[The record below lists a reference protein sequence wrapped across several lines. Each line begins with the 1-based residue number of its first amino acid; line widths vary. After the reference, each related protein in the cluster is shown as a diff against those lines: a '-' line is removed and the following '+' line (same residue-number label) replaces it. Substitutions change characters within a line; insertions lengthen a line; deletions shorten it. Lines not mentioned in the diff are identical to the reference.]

1 MKRTPSKAPKKGT
14 QHPSADPSSAD
25 AVTPPKRS
33 VEDVNNQL
41 YQEAAQR
48 ILQAIEAGTSIW
60 QKPWI
65 APSSHRRPFNAHTGL
80 NYLGMNRVLLMTE
93 MMANGWTDT
102 RFMTYKQVQALAQD
116 MKRSGTP
123 DDELPYVK
131 KGAQSITI
139 YKVGRQ
145 EIKRPRVDSS
155 GKPVLDQAGQPIVDK
170 ALGRTFLQTYRVFNA
185 NNIANLPPLPEVERK
200 PTWEVHAEIEA
211 LVKKLGVPVTYEPIG
226 QAFYQPGLDRI
237 TVPERSQYKDSV
249 KDGVV
254 VYSAAAKHYSV
265 LLHECC
271 HATGHES
278 RLNRVM
284 LGAMGSPERA
294 REELTAETAS
304 AFLMASYNMESD
316 EVINQHA
323 SYLEGWAKLIK
334 DDPRALFQAFSAAEK
349 AADWFM
355 QRHERQLAEAPQV
368 SPQPAPSL
376 VQGVGV
382 PQQQVDGIGQ
392 GLVAV
397 AQMPSSAIRIN
408 GLRPAGELLDAA
420 VACLNSGSMGP
431 T

>member
-1 MKRTPSKAPKKGT
+1 MKRTTAKSRKERTTP
-14 QHPSADPSSAD
+14 PSADPGH
-25 AVTPPKRS
+25 VTPPKRS

-48 ILQAIEAGTSIW
+48 ILKAIEAGTSIW

-145 EIKRPRVDSS
+145 EIKRPRVPSA
-155 GKPVLDQAGQPIVDK
+155 GKPVLDQAGKPILDK

-185 NNIANLPPLPEVERK
+185 NNIANLPPLPYVERK
-200 PTWEVHAEIEA
+200 PTWEVHAEIEE
-211 LVKKLGVPVTYEPIG
+211 LVKKMVVPVTYEPIG
-226 QAFYQPGLDRI
+226 QAFYQPDLDRI

-249 KDGVV
+249 RDGVV

-278 RLNRVM
+278 RLKRVM
-284 LGAMGSPERA
+284 SGGRGSPEYS

-323 SYLEGWAKLIK
+323 SYLESWAKMIK

-355 QRHERQLAEAPQV
+355 QRHEKQMAEAPQV
-368 SPQPAPSL
+368 TPQPAPSL
-376 VQGVGV
+376 VQGFGA

-392 GLVAV
+392 GVVAV
-397 AQMPSSAIRIN
+397 AQMPPSVVLFN
-408 GLRPAGELLDAA
+408 LLCPAGE
-420 VACLNSGSMGP
+420 
-431 T
+431 

>member
-1 MKRTPSKAPKKGT
+1 MKRTSSKSPKKGT

-80 NYLGMNRVLLMTE
+80 NYLGINRVLLMTE

-170 ALGRTFLQTYRVFNA
+170 ALGRMFLQT
-185 NNIANLPPLPEVERK
+185 
-200 PTWEVHAEIEA
+200 
-211 LVKKLGVPVTYEPIG
+211 
-226 QAFYQPGLDRI
+226 
-237 TVPERSQYKDSV
+237 
-249 KDGVV
+249 
-254 VYSAAAKHYSV
+254 
-265 LLHECC
+265 
-271 HATGHES
+271 
-278 RLNRVM
+278 
-284 LGAMGSPERA
+284 
-294 REELTAETAS
+294 
-304 AFLMASYNMESD
+304 
-316 EVINQHA
+316 
-323 SYLEGWAKLIK
+323 
-334 DDPRALFQAFSAAEK
+334 
-349 AADWFM
+349 
-355 QRHERQLAEAPQV
+355 
-368 SPQPAPSL
+368 
-376 VQGVGV
+376 
-382 PQQQVDGIGQ
+382 
-392 GLVAV
+392 
-397 AQMPSSAIRIN
+397 
-408 GLRPAGELLDAA
+408 
-420 VACLNSGSMGP
+420 
-431 T
+431 

>member
-1 MKRTPSKAPKKGT
+1 MKRTTAKSPTERTTPA
-14 QHPSADPSSAD
+14 SADPGN
-25 AVTPPKRS
+25 VTPPKRS

-237 TVPERSQYKDSV
+237 TVPERSQYKDTV

-278 RLNRVM
+278 RLKREM
-284 LGAMGSPERA
+284 SGGRGSAEYA
-294 REELTAETAS
+294 REELVAETAS
-304 AFLMASYNMESD
+304 TYLMCELGLESD

-355 QRHERQLAEAPQV
+355 QRHEKQMADAPQV
-368 SPQPAPSL
+368 TPQPAPTL
-376 VQGVGV
+376 VQGLGM

-392 GLVAV
+392 GVVAV
-397 AQMPSSAIRIN
+397 AQMPSSAVRIN

-420 VACLNSGSMGP
+420 VAGLNSGSIEP
-431 T
+431 A

>member
-1 MKRTPSKAPKKGT
+1 
-14 QHPSADPSSAD
+14 
-25 AVTPPKRS
+25 
-33 VEDVNNQL
+33 
-41 YQEAAQR
+41 
-48 ILQAIEAGTSIW
+48 
-60 QKPWI
+60 
-65 APSSHRRPFNAHTGL
+65 
-80 NYLGMNRVLLMTE
+80 MNRVLLMTE

-284 LGAMGSPERA
+284 LGAMNSPERA
-294 REELTAETAS
+294 REELIAETAS
-304 AFLMASYNMESD
+304 TYLMSEFLLESD

-355 QRHERQLAEAPQV
+355 QRHEKQMVEAPQV
-368 SPQPAPSL
+368 TPQPAPTL
-376 VQGVGV
+376 VQGLGV
-382 PQQQVDGIGQ
+382 PQQQVGGISQ

-397 AQMPSSAIRIN
+397 AQMPSSAVRIN

-420 VACLNSGSMGP
+420 VASLNSGSMGL